1 MDITLFRGPT
11 LLLVCSLLAASPAYA
26 MPGAGGKAPRMTDPA
41 ARFAQ
46 MDSDASGSITW
57 EEFHAAR
64 PNLNEN
70 AFKSID
76 ADKDGGICPSEWTS
90 FSSGHGKNSAKPDM
104 ESMMKSMGGM
114 MRPADSQAVPA
125 QPAVKMEKPA
135 AMPLIMPPK
144 DNGAAPK
151 SMPLIMPPSQEK

>member
-1 MDITLFRGPT
+1 MNIPLFKSPA
-11 LLLVCSLLAASPAYA
+11 LLLVCSLLTVSPAYA
-26 MPGAGGKAPRMTDPA
+26 MPGAGGKAPRVADPA

-46 MDSDASGSITW
+46 MDRDSSGSITW

-76 ADKDGGICPSEWTS
+76 TDKDGGICPSEWTS
-90 FSSGHGKNSAKPDM
+90 FSSGHGRNSASPDM

-114 MRPADSQAVPA
+114 MRPAESQAVPA
-125 QPAVKMEKPA
+125 QPSTITEKPA
-135 AMPLIMPPK
+135 GMPLIMPPK
-144 DNGAAPK
+144 KNEAAQK